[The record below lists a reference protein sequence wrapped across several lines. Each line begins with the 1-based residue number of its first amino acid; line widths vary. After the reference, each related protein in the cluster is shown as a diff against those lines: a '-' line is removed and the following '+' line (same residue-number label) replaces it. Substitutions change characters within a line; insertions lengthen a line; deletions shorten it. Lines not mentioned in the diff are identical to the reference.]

1 MDSPEDDE
9 AGAEIVE
16 RPDGFYWVADDGV
29 TEVGP
34 FASYEAAE
42 ADRDSVGDDVPE
54 PGETLEEAEAE
65 LGMNEWL
72 DGDTGEP
79 AEGQSPPHLASD

>member
-1 MDSPEDDE
+1 LDTPDDE
-9 AGAEIVE
+9 ESAEIVQ

-34 FASYEAAE
+34 FATAQAAE
-42 ADRDSVGDDVPE
+42 ADRDSGIGDMPE
-54 PGETLEEAEAE
+54 PGETLAEAEAE

-72 DGDTGEP
+72 DDETGAP
-79 AEGQSPPHLASD
+79 AEGQSPPHLDPD

>member
-1 MDSPEDDE
+1 MNTPDEDPTADV
-9 AGAEIVE
+9 VE

-34 FASYEAAE
+34 FATVQAAE
-42 ADRDSVGDDVPE
+42 ADRDTGGADLPE

-65 LGMNEWL
+65 LGMNDWVDSE
-72 DGDTGEP
+72 TGAP
-79 AEGQSPPHLASD
+79 AEGQSPPHLDSD

>member
-1 MDSPEDDE
+1 MDSPEDQE

-54 PGETLEEAEAE
+54 HCETPSRSP
-65 LGMNEWL
+65 
-72 DGDTGEP
+72 TGVSRP
-79 AEGQSPPHLASD
+79 WRKRRRSSG